1 MSDDDFRLIPRAST
15 EAERRRLKSATEQA
29 VKMAGGAD
37 FEPHT
42 RVKKAA
48 LSKYGGMA
56 EPDHFIPLDVILEL
70 DRHNGAPVITGVLAR
85 MQGFELRPIA
95 AQEEDELQ
103 LGDAQAIA
111 KETGDVVN
119 LLLGLLTSGK
129 RLDAADRRDLMREV
143 AEAKATLYRLAAKVG
158 GGA

>member
-1 MSDDDFRLIPRAST
+1 MSGDELRIIPREST
-15 EAERRRLKSATEQA
+15 DDERRRLKSITARA
-29 VKMAGGAD
+29 VKMAGGAE

-48 LSKYGGMA
+48 LSKYGGRA
-56 EPDHFIPLDVILEL
+56 EPDHFVPLDIILEL
-70 DRHNGAPVITGVLAR
+70 DRHNGAPMITGVLAR
-85 MQGFELRPIA
+85 MQGFELRPIRA
-95 AQEEDELQ
+95 EEEDDLH

-129 RLDAADRRDLMREV
+129 RLDATDRSDLLREV
-143 AEAKATLYRLAAKVG
+143 TEAKAVLYRLSAKLG
-158 GGA
+158 DAR